1 MAGAP
6 SLESLRNDEFPDTG
20 SGTYLDAAGFGLL
33 PRSTVEVVST
43 LADARSRAGGIEEED
58 LGAALRRARRAA
70 ASLIGADTG
79 EITLAPNTSYGVN
92 LAVRLAAVGA
102 PGTVVLS
109 DGEFPAN
116 VLPWMSL
123 ESEGFRVVRVPADPL
138 GRPDEERLLERLGDD
153 DVRVFA
159 LSAVQF
165 GSGHRADLETFGA
178 RCRERGILFCV
189 DAIQA
194 LGAVP
199 FDVRAARVDVLASGG
214 QKWLCSPWG
223 SGFAYV
229 RRELRD
235 RFDPPMV
242 SWLSMEGATDLE
254 APAGYRY
261 AFVPDGRKFELATLG
276 IQDHAGM
283 ARSIEMLLSADPA
296 RIHRHVLRVLR
307 PLERWVA
314 NADGAVQVTPSDPE
328 RRAGIYS
335 FRVPALRRIAA
346 ALDDAGFHVAI
357 RDGTIRVAP
366 HLYNTQGEVERLVE
380 VLDSA
385 HERAAAGAGH

>member
-6 SLESLRNDEFPDTG
+6 SLESLRNDEFPDPG
-20 SGTYLDAAGFGLL
+20 SGTYLDTAGFGLL
-33 PRSTVEVVST
+33 PRSTVQVVSS
-43 LADARSRAGGIEEED
+43 LAEARARAGGFEEED
-58 LGAALRRARRAA
+58 LGATLGRARQAA
-70 ASLIGADTG
+70 ASLIGADAE

-92 LAVRLAAVGA
+92 LAVRLAAGGP
-102 PGTVVLS
+102 PGTIVLS

-116 VLPWMSL
+116 VLPWMAL
-123 ESEGFRVVRVPADPL
+123 ESEGFRVERVPADPL

-153 DVRVFA
+153 DVRAFA

-165 GSGHRADLETFGA
+165 GSGHRADLDAFGA
-178 RCRERGILFCV
+178 RCRQGGVLFCV

-199 FDVRAARVDVLASGG
+199 VDVRAARVDVLASGG

-223 SGFAYV
+223 SGFAYI

-254 APAGYRY
+254 APAEYRY
-261 AFVPDGRKFELATLG
+261 AFVSDGRKFELATLG

-283 ARSIEMLLSADPA
+283 ARSIETLLSAGPA

-314 NADGAVQVTPSDPE
+314 DADGAVPVTPSDPK

-357 RDGTIRVAP
+357 RDGAIRVAP
-366 HLYNTQGEVERLVE
+366 HLYNTEDEVERLVD

-385 HERAAAGAGH
+385 HERATVSRGP

>member
-1 MAGAP
+1 MTGAT

-20 SGTYLDAAGFGLL
+20 SGTYFDTAGFGLL
-33 PRSTVEVVST
+33 PRSTVQVLST
-43 LADARSRAGGIEEED
+43 FAASRARAGGFEEED
-58 LGAALRRARRAA
+58 LGATLRRARRAA
-70 ASLIGADTG
+70 ASLIGADAD
-79 EITLAPNTSYGVN
+79 EISLAPNTSYGVN
-92 LAVRLAAVGA
+92 LAVRLTAGGPPGA
-102 PGTVVLS
+102 VVLS

-116 VLPWMSL
+116 VLPWMAL
-123 ESEGFRVVRVPADPL
+123 ESEGFRVERVPADPL

-153 DVRVFA
+153 DVRAFA

-165 GSGHRADLETFGA
+165 GSGHRSDLETFGA
-178 RCRERGILFCV
+178 RCRERGVLFCV

-199 FDVRAARVDVLASGG
+199 LDVRAARVDVLASGG

-229 RRELRD
+229 RKDLRD

-242 SWLSMEGATDLE
+242 SWLSMEGATELE
-254 APAGYRY
+254 RPPEYRY
-261 AFVPDGRKFELATLG
+261 DFVSDGRKFEMATLG
-276 IQDHAGM
+276 IQDYAGM
-283 ARSIEMLLSADPA
+283 ARSIEMLLSARPD
-296 RIHRHVLRVLR
+296 RIHGHVLRVLR

-314 NADGAVQVTPSDPE
+314 DADGAVPVTPSEPK

-335 FRVPALRRIAA
+335 FRVPALRKIAA
-346 ALDDAGFHVAI
+346 TLDDAGFHVAV
-357 RDGTIRVAP
+357 RDGAIRVAP
-366 HLYNTQGEVERLVE
+366 HLYNTQDEIERLVD

-385 HERAAAGAGH
+385 HEGAAVGRGS